1 MNSRTCNPLPQR
13 NKKRLPV
20 IARHNPA

>member
-1 MNSRTCNPLPQR
+1 MNKRICNPLPQR
-13 NKKRLPV
+13 NKKLLPV